1 MLSETLRSLWDEPR
15 APGAPARV
23 WRDWV
28 LVGALSLS
36 ALLEATFR
44 SDVLWR
50 PVALVLVLTL
60 VWTLLWRRTHPL
72 LMVAIAFVPL
82 ALLSVASLV
91 TGVSPVGL
99 YTNGFILLLPY
110 ALLRWGSGRDVFL
123 GLPLILT
130 TYVLGIAADYTD
142 LGESVA
148 GLLFGLFPAVL
159 GVLVRLQSRTH
170 AQEKEQVKLRERQ
183 QLARDLHDT
192 VAHHVS
198 AIAVRAQAGRY
209 VAASDPERAI
219 DSLRVIEEEASRALS
234 EMRVMVG
241 ALRDRENAELAPQR
255 GVSDV
260 LELARDDTSPVV
272 TVQLSGTSDDL
283 SSAVGAAVYRMAQ
296 ESVTNALRHAR
307 NATRVDVRVQEG
319 ANDICLTVVDDG
331 EPSSAPSERQGY
343 GLLGMRERAALLGGT
358 FEAGPQRPGGWQVT
372 ALLPR
377 TGGQS

>member
-1 MLSETLRSLWDEPR
+1 
-15 APGAPARV
+15 V

-28 LVGALSLS
+28 LVGVLSLS
-36 ALLEATFR
+36 ALLEGTFR

-50 PVALVLVLTL
+50 PVALVLALTL

-72 LMVAIAFVPL
+72 LMVAIAFITL
-82 ALLSVASLV
+82 TLLSVASLV
-91 TGVSPVGL
+91 TGVAPVGL
-99 YTNGFILLLPY
+99 YTNAFILLLPY
-110 ALLRWGSGRDVFL
+110 ALLRWGSGREVFL

-170 AQEKEQVKLRERQ
+170 AQEKEQVKLRERE

-209 VAASDPERAI
+209 VAAADPDRAI

-234 EMRVMVG
+234 EMRVMVR
-241 ALRDRENAELAPQR
+241 ALRQGEDADLAPQR
-255 GVSDV
+255 GIRDIQ
-260 LELARDDTSPVV
+260 LLAHDDYSPVISV
-272 TVQLSGTSDDL
+272 HIAGALDDL
-283 SSAVGAAVYRMAQ
+283 SSAVDGAVYRMAQ
-296 ESVTNALRHAR
+296 ESITNALRHAR
-307 NATRVDVRVQEG
+307 DATRIEVRVHAGETDVG
-319 ANDICLTVVDDG
+319 LTVTDDG
-331 EPSSAPSERQGY
+331 APSTTPSDRQGY
-343 GLLGMRERAALLGGT
+343 GLLGMRERAGLLGGT
-358 FEAGPQRPGGWQVT
+358 FEAGPQRDRGWRV
-372 ALLPR
+372 AAVLPR
-377 TGGQS
+377 NGGYE